1 MQRPPGGRGSPSPW
15 LRCRYD
21 SRRRAELI
29 TSQAEL
35 AGGAIIGTAGVG
47 PHTGQ
52 LALVESRLS
61 ARVRVVL
68 SLALVPSP
76 RLETVLC
83 RLRVSLSCSAPTR
96 SRASP
101 AACSISPPPRSYTS
115 R

>member
-76 RLETVLC
+76 RLETFMSPSCEPQLLSSYAQPRLARSLLDIATSAVLYI
-83 RLRVSLSCSAPTR
+83 A
-96 SRASP
+96 
-101 AACSISPPPRSYTS
+101 
-115 R
+115 